1 MAAQNLPATA
11 REYARASR
19 LEQQAALAAIRR
31 QWRRMGSDFDASW
44 AAILP
49 TLLAIIGTAQRRAA
63 ELADAYI
70 PAVLEETGQTRSI
83 PAAAETR
90 IESFVGVTG
99 AGIAVADQISLA
111 PIRAKQARQSRISSD
126 GLTTTMLPGAT
137 EAQALVSA
145 GQWLTATTGTIL
157 SDTGRAVESTGMAT
171 RSVGGFVRMLNPPS
185 CGRCAVLAGRWYRMR
200 DAFDR
205 HPGCDCR
212 HIPASE
218 AVSGD
223 MTLDLHAYLD
233 SLDEAGQVK
242 VLGSKANL
250 EAWRD
255 YGAEPQQI
263 INAYRG
269 GIRSAQ
275 DVYGGGGTV
284 KYTTDASTKRSLATY
299 RMRNASRLER
309 DAGQVILPNGKRT
322 MVRRMPE
329 TILRT
334 SDSPEAAI
342 RQLRLYGWI
351 A

>member
-1 MAAQNLPATA
+1 MPAQNLPQTAT
-11 REYARASR
+11 EYARASR
-19 LEQQAALAAIRR
+19 REQQAALAAIRR

-44 AAILP
+44 SAILP
-49 TLLAIIGTAQRRAA
+49 SVLAIIGTAQRRTA

-70 PAVLEETGQTRSI
+70 PAVLEETGQLRAV
-83 PAAAETR
+83 PAAAETNVLA
-90 IESFVGVTG
+90 FVGVTG
-99 AGIAVADQISLA
+99 AGTAVADQVSLA
-111 PIRAKQARQSRISSD
+111 PIRAKQARQSQIFAD
-126 GLTTTMLPGAT
+126 GSTTTMLPGMT
-137 EAQALVSA
+137 EAQALASA
-145 GQWLTATTGTIL
+145 GKWLTATAGTIL
-157 SDTGRAVESTGMAT
+157 SDTGRAVETTGIAT
-171 RSVGGFVRMLNPPS
+171 RNVGGYVRMLNPPS
-185 CGRCAVLAGRWYRMR
+185 CGRCAVLAGRFYRKNQG
-200 DAFDR
+200 FQR

-218 AVSGD
+218 AIAGD

-269 GIRSAQ
+269 GIRTAQ
-275 DVYGGGGTV
+275 GTYGGGTV
-284 KYTTDASTKRSLATY
+284 KFTTDASTRRSLATY
-299 RMRNASRLER
+299 RMRNASRLDL
-309 DAGQVILPNGKRT
+309 DAGQVILPNGKRAI
-322 MVRRMPE
+322 VRRMPE

-334 SDSPEAAI
+334 TQGREQVL

>member
-1 MAAQNLPATA
+1 MPAQNLPQTAT
-11 REYARASR
+11 EYARASR
-19 LEQQAALAAIRR
+19 REQRTALAAIRR
-31 QWRRMGSDFDASW
+31 QWRQMGGNFDASW
-44 AAILP
+44 FVVAP
-49 TLLAIIGTAQRRAA
+49 SVLAIVGLAQRRTA

-83 PAAAETR
+83 PAAAETNVTA
-90 IESFVGVTG
+90 FVGVTG
-99 AGIAVADQISLA
+99 SGAAVSDQIGLA
-111 PIRAKQARQSRISSD
+111 PVRAKQAVAE
-126 GLTTTMLPGAT
+126 GMT
-137 EAQALVSA
+137 EVQALSSA
-145 GQWLTATTGTIL
+145 GYWLTATVGTIL
-157 SDTGRAVESTGMAT
+157 SDTGRAVETTAMAT
-171 RSVGGFVRMLNPPS
+171 RNVTRYVRMLNPPS
-185 CGRCAVLAGRWYRMR
+185 CGRCVVLAGRQYRMR

-218 AVSGD
+218 SIAGD
-223 MTLDLHAYLD
+223 MTLDLHSYLD

-275 DVYGGGGTV
+275 GTYGGGTV
-284 KYTTDASTKRSLATY
+284 KYTTDASTRRSLATY
-299 RMRNASRLER
+299 RMRNASRLDK
-309 DAGQVILPNGKRT
+309 DAGAVMVDGKRVL
-322 MVRRMPE
+322 VRRMPE

-334 SDSPEAAI
+334 TQGREQI
-342 RQLRLYGWI
+342 LHQLRLYGWVS
-351 A
+351 